1 MPERLSALDASFL
14 YMERPNVHM
23 HVAGLAVLDPS
34 TRPGGPLR
42 FEDLMR
48 LVAERIHLVPRFRQ
62 KVLMP
67 PLGAGRPVW
76 VDDEGFDLSFHMRRA
91 ALPAPGGRRELA
103 EFVQRVQSRP
113 LDRTKPLWEIYLIEG
128 LEDGYVAAL
137 SKSHHAMIDG
147 ISGMDLASVMFDFT
161 PETQRLHPP
170 GPWRPEPT
178 PSPVSLWA
186 GAVADQLAHPVRS
199 VAEGVERL
207 MRAPAEVAERMRSL
221 AGGITSLLSLGQ
233 APPGP
238 FNVPI
243 GPNRRFSMA
252 EVPVADAR
260 EIKRALGG
268 TVNDVVLAATAG
280 AVRRL
285 LRRRGEAVEGLSLR
299 ALMPVSIR
307 DRSQRMAFGNQV
319 SVFFVDL
326 PVGERDP
333 VKRLRKIARATRTL
347 KRSHQAVAATA
358 LINSARWAPA
368 TLHGLAA
375 RLVSQQRLINLVV
388 SNVPGP
394 QVPLYL
400 DGARLLV
407 AYPVMP
413 LGPTT
418 ALSVAV
424 TSLSGTMG
432 FGFTGDW
439 DALPDIDDLARDLL
453 DEVVALKKA
462 AQA

>member
-14 YMERPNVHM
+14 YLERPNVHM
-23 HVAGLAVLDPS
+23 HVAGLAILDPS
-34 TRPGGPLR
+34 TRQEGPLR
-42 FEDLMR
+42 FEDLTR
-48 LVAERIHLVPRFRQ
+48 LVSERIHLVPKFRQ
-62 KVLMP
+62 KVLLP

-161 PETQRLHPP
+161 PETQRIRPP

-178 PSPVSLWA
+178 PSPVPLWA
-186 GAVADQLAHPVRS
+186 GALADQLAHPVRS
-199 VAEGVERL
+199 VAEGAGRL
-207 MRAPAEVAERMRSL
+207 LRAPAEVTERMRSL
-221 AGGITSLLSLGQ
+221 AGGVASLLSLGQ

-252 EVPVADAR
+252 EVPVTDAK
-260 EIKRALGG
+260 EIKDALGG
-268 TVNDVVLAATAG
+268 TVNDVVLASVAG

-285 LRRRGEAVEGLSLR
+285 LRRRGEAISGLSLR
-299 ALMPVSIR
+299 SLMPVSTR

-326 PVGERDP
+326 PVGERDA
-333 VKRLRKIARATRTL
+333 VRRLRKITRATRTL
-347 KRSHQAVAATA
+347 KRSQQAVAATA
-358 LINSARWAPA
+358 LINSARWAPP

-375 RLVSQQRLINLVV
+375 RLLSQQRVVNLVV

-400 DGARLLV
+400 DGARLMV

-418 ALSVAV
+418 ALSAAV

-439 DALPDIDDLARDLL
+439 DAMPDIDDLAGDLL
-453 DEVVALKKA
+453 DEVEAMKKA
-462 AQA
+462 AEA